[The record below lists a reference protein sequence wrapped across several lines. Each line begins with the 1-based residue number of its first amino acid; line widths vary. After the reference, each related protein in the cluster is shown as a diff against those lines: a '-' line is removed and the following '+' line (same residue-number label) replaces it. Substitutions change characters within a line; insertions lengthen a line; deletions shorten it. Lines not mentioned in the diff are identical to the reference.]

1 MNPPATAETLLA
13 DAMRIIDKMHSD
25 RRLWTGAVGF
35 TPAMRED
42 VQELRRDFRA
52 YRQASEGQ
60 PPTIGVLT
68 ARLEG
73 ESA

>member
-1 MNPPATAETLLA
+1 MNPPVTAETLLA

-25 RRLWTGAVGF
+25 HRLWTGAVGF

-52 YRQASEGQ
+52 YCQANG
-60 PPTIGVLT
+60 G
-68 ARLEG
+68 
-73 ESA
+73 